1 MKYRLMKFARWFKR
15 KPRQNNGLQD
25 ANYILT
31 RFEDILYC
39 TSDNG
44 VKNVTTIVTK
54 TRKVFDDRCLRSFEE
69 IDFFCRISKTTII
82 NLLKINS
89 RNDWNVVYIDNKR
102 FPVGRN
108 YRENLKKE
116 FEKILSTKIQ
126 LL

>member
-1 MKYRLMKFARWFKR
+1 MKNRIKKIADWFKR

-31 RFEDILYC
+31 KFEDILYC

-54 TRKVFDDRCLRSFEE
+54 TRKVFDDRCLKSFEE

-82 NLLKINS
+82 NILKINS
-89 RNDWNVVYIDNKR
+89 RNDWNVVYIDNHKFR
-102 FPVGRN
+102 IGRN
-108 YRENLKKE
+108 YREKLKTE
-116 FEKILSTKIQ
+116 FEKIL
-126 LL
+126 